1 MLTSISIKNFKCL
14 DDVKI
19 ELGNAVV
26 FVGPNNSGKTTALQ
40 ALALWGIGLRT
51 WNEKKKGRPPSEIRT
66 AVAINRNSLIAI
78 PIPDANLL
86 WRGLHVREVTRTEGK
101 QDTQN
106 IRIDIIVQ
114 GISQGKEW
122 ECGLEFDYSN
132 AESIYCRPI
141 RLPGNDPLKKMTVPE
156 EASQIK
162 IAFLPPMS
170 GLASTEPKWEV
181 GRINVL
187 LGEGQTAQVL
197 RNLCYQIYESKDSKN
212 DWNELNNHI
221 TNLFGVKLFPPRFI
235 PERGEITMDYEEKNR
250 LKLDISCSGRGLQ
263 QTLLL
268 LSHLYAHPQTVLLLD
283 EPDAHLEILRQRQI
297 YQLLTDIAESNG
309 SQIVAASHS
318 EVILNEAADK
328 NLVVAFVG
336 KPHRIDDRG
345 SQLLKSLKEIGFEQ
359 YYQAEEAGWVLY
371 LEGSTDLSILK
382 TFAKILNFTE
392 AVTCLEKPFLY
403 PVANQPQKA
412 RDHFFG
418 LQEAKK
424 DLVGIAIFDRLDK
437 DLQQNPALVEMMWKK
452 RELEN
457 YLCQED
463 ILITYA
469 QDVGSSD
476 IFSASEKERRGNAM
490 RESITEISS
499 ALKKLNKFLPWS
511 DDIKASDD
519 FLDPVFAEYFK
530 KLNLPNILRKT
541 NYHILARY
549 VPKEKIDP
557 EIFEKLKVIV
567 SVAKKANPSGN

>member
-1 MLTSISIKNFKCL
+1 M

-26 FVGPNNSGKTTALQ
+26 FIGPNNSGKTTALQ
-40 ALALWGIGLRT
+40 ALALWSIGLRT

-86 WRGLHVREVTRTEGK
+86 WRGLHVREVTRTEGR

-106 IRIDIIVQ
+106 IRIDIIVK

-156 EASQIK
+156 ESSQVK

-197 RNLCYQIYESKDSKN
+197 RNLCYQIYEGKDSKK

-221 TNLFGVKLFPPRFI
+221 TNLFGVTLFPPRFI

-359 YYQAEEAGWVLY
+359 YYQAEETGWALY

-382 TFAKILNFTE
+382 TFAKTLNFTE
-392 AVTCLEKPFLY
+392 AVKCLEKPFLY
-403 PVANQPQKA
+403 PVANQPPKA
-412 RDHFFG
+412 REHFFG
-418 LQEAKK
+418 LRESKK

-437 DLQQNPALVEMMWKK
+437 DLQQNSALVEMMWKK

-463 ILITYA
+463 ILIAYA
-469 QDVGSSD
+469 QDVGNLD
-476 IFSASEKERRGNAM
+476 IFSASEKERRENAM
-490 RESITEISS
+490 RKSIKEVSK
-499 ALKKLNKFLPWS
+499 ALETLNRPSPWS
-511 DDIKASDD
+511 DDIKASDE
-519 FLDPVFAEYFK
+519 FLDLVFDKYYK
-530 KLNLPNILRKT
+530 KLGFLTDIRNKT
-541 NYHILARY
+541 DYYILARY

-557 EIFEKLKVIV
+557 EIVEKLKVIV